1 LTDCRF
7 LVPDPVRE
15 HRSFEQ
21 VRIVPQATALRIL
34 KEMLSIPTAPF
45 AEHGVVDYVQNFCDR
60 RRNITYRVDAYGNLL
75 LRVRKG
81 DRRIARPACLTAHLD
96 HPGFVADRMI
106 AKRRLR
112 AHWRGG
118 VPPEYFKGAR
128 VRFHVD
134 GRWVRGTIKSVKT
147 LKQMGRQRVDHAM
160 INVSGEISSR
170 SVGMWDLPEAK
181 VRGSRIHARDCD
193 DIAGAAAILSAL
205 DELDRG
211 RKPVDAYVLLTRAEE
226 VGFAGAIAAAKAKTV
241 PLKCFLICMETSS
254 ERIHAKMGD
263 GPILRVGDKI
273 SVFTPEV
280 TAHCERVAQELARKN
295 KRFKYQRKLMDGGT
309 CESTAFCTYGY
320 EATGICLAL
329 GNYHNVD
336 TKRKR
341 IAPEY
346 IDLED
351 YRSVVKWFVEIARA
365 PFPYTGRDHRLRT
378 RLETTDR
385 TYRKLLRSSLEHPR

>member
-1 LTDCRF
+1 
-7 LVPDPVRE
+7 
-15 HRSFEQ
+15 
-21 VRIVPQATALRIL
+21 
-34 KEMLSIPTAPF
+34 MLSIPTAPF
-45 AEHGVVDYVQNFCDR
+45 AEHRVVEYVKHFCDR

-75 LRVRKG
+75 LHVRKG
-81 DRRIARPACLTAHLD
+81 GRRIARPPCLTAHLD

-106 AKRRLR
+106 AKGRLR
-112 AHWRGG
+112 AKWRGG

-147 LKQMGRQRVDHAM
+147 FKEMGRLRVEHAT
-160 INVSGEISSR
+160 IDVSGEVPPCSI
-170 SVGMWDLPEAK
+170 GMWDLPESK

-193 DIAGAAAILSAL
+193 DIAGAASILSAL
-205 DELDRG
+205 HELGRS

-241 PLKCFLICMETSS
+241 PPRCFLVCMETSS

-280 TAHCERVAQELARKN
+280 TAHCGRVAQELDK
-295 KRFKYQRKLMDGGT
+295 KDKHFKYRRKLMDGGT
-309 CESTAFCTYGY
+309 CESSAFCTYGY
-320 EATGICLAL
+320 EATGVCLAL

-336 TKRKR
+336 TKRKC

-351 YRSVVKWFVEIARA
+351 YQNVVKWFVEIARA
-365 PFPYTGRDHRLRT
+365 PFPYTGRDHRLRA
-378 RLETTDR
+378 RLEKIDR
-385 TYRKLLRSSLEHPR
+385 TYRQLLRSSLEHPR